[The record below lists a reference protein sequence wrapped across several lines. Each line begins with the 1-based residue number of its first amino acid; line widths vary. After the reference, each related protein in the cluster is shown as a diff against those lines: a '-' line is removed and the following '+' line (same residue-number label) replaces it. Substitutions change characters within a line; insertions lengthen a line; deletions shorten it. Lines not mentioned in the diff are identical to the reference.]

1 MNTHLKR
8 LRNHVITYQEALNSY
23 NKQKADLD
31 NLYKSGE
38 ISKNSYELKLDRLED
53 QKPASTIRHDISNLI
68 NEYENELNNWAVMN
82 GADLDQDLAL
92 FNSPIRLQAKD
103 YQLLEAKHK
112 DNYTMLKAI
121 KDHAASNSVH
131 YAQTYSVDTKE
142 KVNVLKELQNVAHNI
157 VRTLDQNNKSSW
169 GDEDKANKTSYLG
182 ILWSDEEKFNN
193 LYEDHSNKLHIKE

>member
-1 MNTHLKR
+1 MNTHLRR
-8 LRNHVITYQEALNSY
+8 LRKHVITYQEALNSY

-31 NLYKSGE
+31 SLYKSGE
-38 ISKNSYELKLDRLED
+38 ISKNNYELKLDRLED
-53 QKPASTIRHDISNLI
+53 QKPASTIRQDISNLI
-68 NEYENELNNWAVMN
+68 NEYENELNSWAVMN

-131 YAQTYSVDTKE
+131 YAQTYSVDVKE
-142 KVNVLKELQNVAHNI
+142 KVNVLKELQNVAYNI
-157 VRTLDQNNKSSW
+157 VQTLDR
-169 GDEDKANKTSYLG
+169 DNKTSYLG
-182 ILWSDEEKFNN
+182 NLWSDEEKFNN
-193 LYEDHSNKLHIKE
+193 LYEDHSDKLHIKE

>member
-31 NLYKSGE
+31 NLYQSGE
-38 ISKNSYELKLDRLED
+38 ISKNSYELKLDKLKD

-131 YAQTYSVDTKE
+131 YAQTYSVDVKE
-142 KVNVLKELQNVAHNI
+142 KVNVLKELQNVAYNI
-157 VRTLDQNNKSSW
+157 VQTLDR
-169 GDEDKANKTSYLG
+169 DNKTSYLG
-182 ILWSDEEKFNN
+182 NLWIDEEKFSN
-193 LYEDHSNKLHIKE
+193 LYEDHSDKLHIKE